1 MKCSILLSLIFSFS
15 ILAYSSDTVKTESK
29 NSFLKYVN
37 PLIGTGP
44 ANTISALKHGEGSE
58 NNAQVVPFVTVPFGM
73 TNWTPQ
79 TMATE
84 KKCIAPYYYKDTVI
98 NGFRGS
104 HWLSGSCVQDYGS
117 VSIMPTSGKLKCLP
131 KEYGS
136 KYSHTNEISTPYYYK
151 VKLDDYDIDVEMTS
165 TTRAGIFKFTFNKEG
180 QGHILINPNSDEGEG
195 YIKII
200 PEKNEI
206 VGYNPA
212 HRIYQGW
219 GDYAGFKGYFVAKL
233 NKSFSEFG
241 IFDSDSI
248 YQSKKELSNKNNLGA
263 FISFHN
269 KKDEVVLVKIGTSF
283 TSIDEAELNL
293 NSEINDFDFNKVKE
307 KLFNKWDEL
316 LSKISVEGGSEENKT
331 KFYTALYHSFLQP
344 RIFNDADGSYMKF
357 ASGDSVCKIKD
368 GNYYCDFSMWDIY
381 RALLPLYN
389 LIIPEINKDIMHSLL
404 LKAKDGDW
412 LPIFPCWNN
421 YTSAMIG
428 DHAISAISDA
438 YIKDVINLSKDDY
451 KYLIKNATTSPKNFS
466 DYKDGKGRRA
476 LTSYLKYGFIPLEDS
491 VQESFHKKEQVS
503 RTLEYAY
510 DDFALS
516 RTAIKMGMNSDA
528 EMLTKRAYNYKNVFD
543 NSVDCVRGK
552 YEDESWT
559 NDFDKLK
566 RMSYI
571 TEGTPWQYTFYVPQD
586 MEGLIKLFGSEEKF
600 NNNLDEFFEAG
611 QYWHGNEPGHQIPF
625 LYNYSGQP
633 WKTQEI
639 VSQIM
644 NEEYG
649 IGPGGLSG
657 NDDGG
662 QMSAWYVFT
671 AIGFYPVCPSLPE
684 YVISGPH
691 FDIIKIKLN
700 ENKVLIINSPGASS
714 GKKYI
719 SQIKINDKLYSKNYF
734 NHFDLIKGGEIDF
747 KMSDKPDKNW
757 GVLKSERPSSL
768 TK

>member
-1 MKCSILLSLIFSFS
+1 ML
-15 ILAYSSDTVKTESK
+15 
-29 NSFLKYVN
+29 
-37 PLIGTGP
+37 
-44 ANTISALKHGEGSE
+44 
-58 NNAQVVPFVTVPFGM
+58 
-73 TNWTPQ
+73 
-79 TMATE
+79 
-84 KKCIAPYYYKDTVI
+84 
-98 NGFRGS
+98 
-104 HWLSGSCVQDYGS
+104 
-117 VSIMPTSGKLKCLP
+117 
-131 KEYGS
+131 
-136 KYSHTNEISTPYYYK
+136 
-151 VKLDDYDIDVEMTS
+151 
-165 TTRAGIFKFTFNKEG
+165 
-180 QGHILINPNSDEGEG
+180 
-195 YIKII
+195 
-200 PEKNEI
+200 
-206 VGYNPA
+206 
-212 HRIYQGW
+212 
-219 GDYAGFKGYFVAKL
+219 
-233 NKSFSEFG
+233 
-241 IFDSDSI
+241 
-248 YQSKKELSNKNNLGA
+248 
-263 FISFHN
+263 SFHFAT
-269 KKDEVVLVKIGTSF
+269 KKDEEVLVKIGTSF

-293 NSEINDFDFNKVKE
+293 NSEINDFNFERVKNN
-307 KLFNKWDEL
+307 LFARWDKM
-316 LSKISVEGGSEENKT
+316 LSRISVEGGSEENKT

-344 RIFNDADGSYMKF
+344 RIFNDADGSYVKF
-357 ASGDSVCKIKD
+357 ASGDSVCKVND

-389 LIIPEINKDIMHSLL
+389 LIIPEINKDIVHSLL
-404 LKAKDGDW
+404 LKAKEGDW

-428 DHAISAISDA
+428 DHAIAAIADA
-438 YIKDVINLSKDDY
+438 YIKNVINLSKDDY
-451 KYLIKNATTSPKNFS
+451 KYLIKNATTSPKNFT

-516 RTAIKMGMNSDA
+516 RTAIKMGMKSDA
-528 EMLTKRAYNYKNVFD
+528 EMLTKRAFNYKNVFD
-543 NSVDCVRGK
+543 KSVDCVRGK
-552 YEDESWT
+552 FENGSWT
-559 NDFDKLK
+559 ENFDKLN
-566 RMSYI
+566 RMPYI

-586 MEGLIKLFGSEEKF
+586 VEGLIRLFGDEENF
-600 NNNLDEFFEAG
+600 NKNLDEFFEAG

-662 QMSAWYVFT
+662 QMSAWYVFA

-691 FDIIKIKLN
+691 FDKIKIKLN
-700 ENKVLIINSPGASS
+700 ENKVLTINSPGASS

-719 SQIKINDKLYSKNYF
+719 SQIKINDKLYDKNYF
-734 NHFDLIKGGEIDF
+734 NHFDLIKGGEVDF
-747 KMSDKPDKNW
+747 KMSDKPDKDW
-757 GVLKSERPSSL
+757 GILKSERPSSL